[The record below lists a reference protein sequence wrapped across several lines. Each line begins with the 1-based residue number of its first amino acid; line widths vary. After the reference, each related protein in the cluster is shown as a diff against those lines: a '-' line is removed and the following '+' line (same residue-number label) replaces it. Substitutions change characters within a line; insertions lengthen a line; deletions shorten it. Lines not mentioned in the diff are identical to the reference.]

1 MSVDSVG
8 CDDGFIRTRP
18 LDVFIAV
25 DIDTSA
31 GLFNNIDTATSL
43 LDKPLE
49 QTFLTWSS
57 VSWMMIGSMVDT
69 VHTEALLSFVIQCQ
83 LCHGRH
89 W

>member
-1 MSVDSVG
+1 MKEILVCSRVV
-8 CDDGFIRTRP
+8 
-18 LDVFIAV
+18 
-25 DIDTSA
+25 
-31 GLFNNIDTATSL
+31 IDTAADL
-43 LDKPLE
+43 LDNIDAATGLLHKPLE

-57 VSWMMIGSMVDT
+57 VGWMMIGSMIDT

>member
-8 CDDGFIRTRP
+8 GDDDFIRTRS
-18 LDVFIAV
+18 LDIFTGV
-25 DIDTSA
+25 DIDVTA
-31 GLFNNIDTATSL
+31 DLLDNIDTAAGL

-57 VSWMMIGSMVDT
+57 VSWMMIGSLVDA
-69 VHTEALLSFVIQCQ
+69 VYTEALLSFIIQRQ
-83 LCHGRH
+83 LCHGHH

>member
-1 MSVDSVG
+1 MSVDSVRR
-8 CDDGFIRTRP
+8 DDDFIRTRS
-18 LDVFIAV
+18 LDIFTAV
-25 DIDTSA
+25 DIDVTA
-31 GLFNNIDTATSL
+31 DLHDNIDTAAGL
-43 LDKPLE
+43 LNKPLE

-69 VHTEALLSFVIQCQ
+69 VHTEALLSFIIQCQ